1 MTYEEPKEMGESD
14 LVQEVLRL
22 REWLAQIASDACMVH
37 ITGAEAVV
45 RATRENAEKALR
57 GESL

>member
-1 MTYEEPKEMGESD
+1 MNYAELKKMGEAE
-14 LVQEVLRL
+14 LAQEVLRL
-22 REWLAQIASDACMVH
+22 REWLVLIASDACMVH
-37 ITGAEAVV
+37 ITGADAVV